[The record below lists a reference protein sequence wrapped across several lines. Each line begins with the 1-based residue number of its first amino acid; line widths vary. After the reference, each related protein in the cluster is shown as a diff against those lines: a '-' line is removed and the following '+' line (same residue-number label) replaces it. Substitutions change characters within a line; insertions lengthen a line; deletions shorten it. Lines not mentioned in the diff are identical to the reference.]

1 MCKICDREIP
11 ENENFRDDEE
21 LWRILPDL
29 EGKERADALSQLAIG
44 TCKDFAG
51 KTSIILAEAA
61 NKIYRDL
68 GIPDDSSDFVYTYDA
83 IAENLAYVDDYK
95 GAVDA
100 GLKSLPLIEKHNL
113 NETYEQLKW
122 NLFEWMIKAGMYHDV
137 RVYLERVIA
146 AEYEQKL
153 WES

>member
-1 MCKICDREIP
+1 MCKICDRKIP
-11 ENENFRDDEE
+11 ENENFHDDEE

-51 KTSIILAEAA
+51 ITSIILAEAA

-68 GIPDDSSDFVYTYDA
+68 GVPEDSSDFAVTYAA
-83 IAENLAYVDDYK
+83 IAENMAYLDDYK
-95 GAVDA
+95 GAVET
-100 GLKSLPLIEKHNL
+100 GLKAWPLIVKH
-113 NETYEQLKW
+113 TMDDIYEHLKW
-122 NLFEWMIKAGMYHDV
+122 DLFEWMIRARMYHDV
-137 RVYLERVIA
+137 RIYLERVIA
-146 AEYEQKL
+146 AEYEQQL